1 MKLVKTVGL
10 AAVILA
16 AAGLLSL
23 GWLLFGRLVRPAGGA
38 GQVYA
43 VVPAAGDGAGLEQT
57 VKGLLWLRD
66 GELARFTV
74 VIADDGLDETGRAV
88 AAALLAGSRGVVL
101 CPPNLPTWVDIPI
114 VELLQDTFGA
124 PAYLL
129 NDAKACALVE
139 WKLGAGRGTNNMIFL
154 TMGTGMGSGIIAE
167 GRLVSGACDMGGEI
181 GHMRIEPDGPVGFG
195 KHGSFSG
202 FTSGGGIG
210 RLASALAL
218 QALEQGAPYA
228 FARDRQTAS
237 SLTAKRLADAAA
249 AGDRDARRIFALV
262 GEKLGKGVALL
273 IDALNPEAVIIGSIF
288 VRCEA
293 LLRPSMEQVLEREC
307 IPYSL
312 AACRVLPAQ
321 TGEQLGDL
329 ASIMTALYGAGM
341 EMPDRLA

>member
-1 MKLVKTVGL
+1 MKWIVGL
-10 AAVILA
+10 DVCGTKCAVVLAQAGREIRIRARAAFPTRAERPFAEIQA
-16 AAGLLSL
+16 E
-23 GWLLFGRLVRPAGGA
+23 LFGAVRQVLREEGVSPAQVSAIGVSCGG
-38 GQVYA
+38 
-43 VVPAAGDGAGLEQT
+43 PLNS
-57 VKGLLWLRD
+57 R
-66 GELARFTV
+66 
-74 VIADDGLDETGRAV
+74 
-88 AAALLAGSRGVVL
+88 RGVVL

-237 SLTAKRLADAAA
+237 SLTAKILADAAA

>member
-1 MKLVKTVGL
+1 MKWIVGL
-10 AAVILA
+10 DVGGTKCAAVLA
-16 AAGLLSL
+16 QAGREIRIRARAAFPTRAERPFAEIQAE
-23 GWLLFGRLVRPAGGA
+23 LFGAVRRVLREEGVSPAQVSAIGVSCGG
-38 GQVYA
+38 
-43 VVPAAGDGAGLEQT
+43 PLNS
-57 VKGLLWLRD
+57 R
-66 GELARFTV
+66 
-74 VIADDGLDETGRAV
+74 
-88 AAALLAGSRGVVL
+88 RGVVL

-237 SLTAKRLADAAA
+237 SLTAKILADAAA

-262 GEKLGKGVALL
+262 GEKLGKGIALL

-321 TGEQLGDL
+321 TGEQLGNL

>member
-1 MKLVKTVGL
+1 MKWIVGL
-10 AAVILA
+10 DVGGTKCAVVLAQVGREIRIRARAAFPTRSERPFAEIKA
-16 AAGLLSL
+16 E
-23 GWLLFGRLVRPAGGA
+23 LFGAVRQVLWEEGVSTAQVSAIGVSCGG
-38 GQVYA
+38 
-43 VVPAAGDGAGLEQT
+43 PLNS
-57 VKGLLWLRD
+57 R
-66 GELARFTV
+66 
-74 VIADDGLDETGRAV
+74 
-88 AAALLAGSRGVVL
+88 RGVVL
-101 CPPNLPTWVDIPI
+101 CPPNLPTWVNIPI
-114 VELLQDTFGA
+114 VELLQEEFGV

-195 KHGSFSG
+195 KRGSFSG

-210 RLASALAL
+210 RLARALSL
-218 QALEQGAPYA
+218 RALEQETPYA

-237 SLTAKRLADAAA
+237 ALTAKMLADAAA
-249 AGDRDARRIFALV
+249 AGDRDAQRIFALV
-262 GEKLGKGVALL
+262 GEKLGKGIALL
-273 IDALNPEAVIIGSIF
+273 IDILNPEAVIIGSIF

-293 LLRPSMEQVLEREC
+293 LLRPSMEQVLEQEC

-321 TGEQLGDL
+321 TGEHLGNL

-341 EMPDRLA
+341 EIPDRLA

>member
-1 MKLVKTVGL
+1 MKWIVGL
-10 AAVILA
+10 DVGGTKCAVVLAQAGREIRIRARAAFPTRAERPFAEIQA
-16 AAGLLSL
+16 E
-23 GWLLFGRLVRPAGGA
+23 LFGAVRRVLREEGVSPAQVSAIGVSCGG
-38 GQVYA
+38 
-43 VVPAAGDGAGLEQT
+43 PLNS
-57 VKGLLWLRD
+57 R
-66 GELARFTV
+66 
-74 VIADDGLDETGRAV
+74 
-88 AAALLAGSRGVVL
+88 RGVVL

-237 SLTAKRLADAAA
+237 SLTAKILADAAA

-262 GEKLGKGVALL
+262 GEKLGKGIALL

-321 TGEQLGDL
+321 TGEQLGNL

>member
-1 MKLVKTVGL
+1 MKWIVGL
-10 AAVILA
+10 DVGGTKCAVVLA
-16 AAGLLSL
+16 QAGREIRIRARATFPTRAERPFAEIQAE
-23 GWLLFGRLVRPAGGA
+23 LFGAVHRVLREEGVSPAQVSAIGVSCGG
-38 GQVYA
+38 
-43 VVPAAGDGAGLEQT
+43 PLNS
-57 VKGLLWLRD
+57 R
-66 GELARFTV
+66 
-74 VIADDGLDETGRAV
+74 
-88 AAALLAGSRGVVL
+88 RGVVL

-237 SLTAKRLADAAA
+237 SLTAKILADAAA

-262 GEKLGKGVALL
+262 GEKLGKGIALL

-293 LLRPSMEQVLEREC
+293 LLRPSMEQALEREC

>member
-1 MKLVKTVGL
+1 M
-10 AAVILA
+10 
-16 AAGLLSL
+16 
-23 GWLLFGRLVRPAGGA
+23 
-38 GQVYA
+38 
-43 VVPAAGDGAGLEQT
+43 
-57 VKGLLWLRD
+57 
-66 GELARFTV
+66 
-74 VIADDGLDETGRAV
+74 
-88 AAALLAGSRGVVL
+88 VL

-237 SLTAKRLADAAA
+237 SLTAKILADAAA